1 MRKLNRKTFDALS
14 ISKYVI
20 KNGCSHGARHR
31 KSEEQVYYHRSFNA
45 WKRCQKKTDNQ
56 DSTLLSFLTDLSKI
70 QDTVRRRRSTG
81 GQKISV

>member
-20 KNGCSHGARHR
+20 TEPDMGNQKNKCTITSHSTRGRDAR
-31 KSEEQVYYHRSFNA
+31 
-45 WKRCQKKTDNQ
+45 KRQRNQ
-56 DSTLLSFLTDLSKI
+56 DSTLLSFSTDFSKI
-70 QDTVRRRRSTG
+70 QDTVRRRRSMG